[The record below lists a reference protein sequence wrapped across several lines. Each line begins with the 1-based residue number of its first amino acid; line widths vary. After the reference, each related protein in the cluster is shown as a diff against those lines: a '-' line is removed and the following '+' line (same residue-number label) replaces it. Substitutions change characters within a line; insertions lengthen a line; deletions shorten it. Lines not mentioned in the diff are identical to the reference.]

1 MKKLSIIFCSVILLI
16 SCDKMQTV
24 IDIDLPPHESKLV
37 VNSSNNL
44 ASPFKVYVS
53 HSIDPLSNDDF
64 QFYSDAS
71 VILYQNSSAV
81 DTLTFVDSS
90 YFYISDISPQQG
102 ENYKFIISH
111 PKHNTLNTK
120 SLIAPNPIEIKNVSH
135 TTSNVSGGSQISYI
149 RFDIDD
155 PIESNYYLL
164 RLRAYYSYN
173 NENGSSQV
181 DKESLGF
188 DSTDPSLVN
197 GTQDYDDSYSNKI
210 LFDDQLF
217 NGQTKSFELS
227 YENYNEVYDFE
238 DSKIDSIQINLHSV
252 SYDYFEY
259 HKSRVRQNDTQGGAI
274 FGSEPVNVFNSFV
287 NDDGTIQGYG
297 LYSINS
303 KDTFMITH

>member
-1 MKKLSIIFCSVILLI
+1 MKKLSIVFCSVILLI

-120 SLIAPNPIEIKNVSH
+120 SLIAPNAIEIKNVSH

-173 NENGSSQV
+173 TENGSSQV

-188 DSTDPSLVN
+188 DSTDPSLTN

-227 YENYNEVYDFE
+227 YENYNEFYDVE

-259 HKSRVRQNDTQGGAI
+259 HKSRVQQNDTQGGAI